1 MIDPT
6 SGAADAGALRS
17 SQPFPERSEFTM
29 ARRGANQPSVG
40 GYNEAVVLDQIRRS
54 HGHSRVELADATGL
68 SAQTVSN
75 IVQRLLEAGIVEEAG
90 RTSSGRGKPRT
101 TLRLVGTSR
110 YAVGVH
116 LDPGV
121 LSVVV
126 LGIDGDVVARNTRAT
141 PDPHDPS
148 RTVGVVTRDIEKV
161 IVDSGIDRDRIVG
174 VGIAAPGPIDAAR
187 GVIVD
192 PPNLAGWHRVPL
204 RDAIAKET
212 GLAVMLDKDVTAA
225 AVAEKWVA
233 PPGDVQNFAFLYLGT
248 GLGVGLVIG
257 DEVVRGGSGNAG
269 EIGHIVTD
277 PDGLPCGCGMRG
289 CVAVSCAP
297 APVVEEAERLGVLP
311 AGRAGSDPLSI
322 DAALTALVALAD
334 GGDVGAQDLLRRAGA
349 RVARALAVVSNLLDV
364 DRVVLG
370 GPLWDRVAPWYS
382 ATIPDA
388 LEQLRVARDM
398 HPVTVSGT
406 ALGSDVGAIGAA
418 CLILDEALTPRTTS
432 LLVRH
437 A

>member
-1 MIDPT
+1 
-6 SGAADAGALRS
+6 
-17 SQPFPERSEFTM
+17 M
-29 ARRGANQPSVG
+29 AKRGANQPSVG

-54 HGHSRVELADATGL
+54 GGHSRVELADATGL

-75 IVQRLLEAGIVEEAG
+75 IAQRLLDAGIVEEAG
-90 RTSSGRGKPRT
+90 RTSLGRGKPRT
-101 TLRLVGTSR
+101 TLRLVGSSR

-121 LSVVV
+121 LTVVV
-126 LGIDGDVVARNTRAT
+126 LSIDGQVVARHARAT
-141 PDPHDPS
+141 PSAQDPS
-148 RTVGVVTRDIEKV
+148 QTVGVLTRDIEKV
-161 IVDSGIDRDRIVG
+161 LADSRIDRSRVVG
-174 VGIAAPGPIDAAR
+174 VGIAAPGPIDALR
-187 GVIVD
+187 GVVVD

-204 RDAIAKET
+204 RDAIADET
-212 GLAVMLDKDVTAA
+212 AFPVMLDKDVTAA

-233 PPGDVQNFAFLYLGT
+233 PPGDAQNFAFLYLGT
-248 GLGVGLVIG
+248 GLGIGLVIG

-269 EIGHIVTD
+269 EIGHIVVD

-297 APVVEEAERLGVLP
+297 LPIVEEGERLGVLP
-311 AGRAGSDPLSI
+311 AGRSGDDPSAV
-322 DAALTALVALAD
+322 DAALARLVELAD
-334 GGDVGAQDLLRRAGA
+334 GGHEAAEDLLQHWGE

-364 DRVVLG
+364 DRIVMG
-370 GPLWDRVAPWYS
+370 GPLWDRVGPRLS
-382 ATIPDA
+382 AVIPEILDD
-388 LEQLRVARDM
+388 LRAARGV

-432 LLVRH
+432 LLVRSV
-437 A
+437 

>member
-1 MIDPT
+1 
-6 SGAADAGALRS
+6 
-17 SQPFPERSEFTM
+17 M

-75 IVQRLLEAGIVEEAG
+75 IVQRLLDAGIVEEAG

-110 YAVGVH
+110 FAVGVH

-121 LSVVV
+121 LTVVV
-126 LGIDGDVVARNTRAT
+126 LGIDGTVIARHDRAT
-141 PDPHDPS
+141 PSAADPS
-148 RTVGVVTRDIEKV
+148 RTVGVVTRDIESV
-161 IVDSGIDRDRIVG
+161 LRDSGIDRSRIVG

-204 RDAIAKET
+204 RDAVANET
-212 GLAVMLDKDVTAA
+212 GLTVVLDKDVTAA
-225 AVAEKWVA
+225 AVAERWVA
-233 PPGDVQNFAFLYLGT
+233 RPGDAQNLAFLYLGT

-257 DEVVRGGSGNAG
+257 DEIVRGGSGNAG
-269 EIGHIVTD
+269 EIGHIVAD
-277 PDGLPCGCGMRG
+277 PDGPPCGCGMRG
-289 CVAVSCAP
+289 CVAVSCEP
-297 APVVEEAERLGVLP
+297 GSIVEEAERLGVLP
-311 AGRAGSDPLSI
+311 AGRESDDTTAI
-322 DAALTALVALAD
+322 DAALTELVRLA
-334 GGDVGAQDLLRRAGA
+334 GEGDRGAEGVLRRSAE
-349 RVARALAVVSNLLDV
+349 RVARVLAVISNLLDV
-364 DRVVLG
+364 DRIVLG
-370 GPLWDRVAPWYS
+370 GPLWSRVEPWYS

-388 LEQLRVARDM
+388 LDALRVARGL

-418 CLILDEALTPRTTS
+418 CLVLDEALTPRTTS
-432 LLVRH
+432 LLVQH
-437 A
+437 P